1 MQVWPLEIWDISK
14 NGEKNS
20 LEQEK
25 SIFSWR
31 FSLLS
36 PIGSMYAIYGNI
48 YHQYIPPMLAYI
60 PCMDPMGHDYHVLE
74 LLELE
79 LHDGV
84 ICRSL
89 APPLPPAVSVGS
101 VPHLL
106 GTAPTA
112 PTAPA
117 ASPSSLRPWAKCAM
131 GCHRIHRALDIH
143 HAASWNNLWF
153 WIQKRDSNQLE
164 GNQ

>member
-1 MQVWPLEIWDISK
+1 ML
-14 NGEKNS
+14 
-20 LEQEK
+20 
-25 SIFSWR
+25 
-31 FSLLS
+31 
-36 PIGSMYAIYGNI
+36 YIYGNI

-60 PCMDPMGHDYHVLE
+60 PYMDPMGHDYHVLE

-84 ICRSL
+84 ACRSL
-89 APPLPPAVSVGS
+89 APPLPPAASVGS

-131 GCHRIHRALDIH
+131 GCHGRAIGCHRI
-143 HAASWNNLWF
+143 
-153 WIQKRDSNQLE
+153 
-164 GNQ
+164 